1 MNYHGYFGRG
11 DRTVECCII
20 GTGGFGRSF
29 LAQGLVVPGLS
40 VRVAVDRTSAIAA
53 ESLRSVGI
61 AEADIRECHTLDE
74 ARSAWDAGA
83 FIAAGH
89 YETVAALPVSVV
101 VEATGNPEV
110 GAHHA
115 TRAIEAGCH
124 VALVSKEVDSV
135 AGPGLADMARE
146 AGVIVSPV
154 DGDQPSLLIGLV
166 TWAEIL
172 GLEIVCAGKSSE
184 YDFVYDP
191 EAGTIECN
199 GTVHDV
205 PDFAGLA
212 RLGDAA
218 APDMVARRSAAT
230 AALPQRA
237 VPDLCEMT
245 IVANACGMQPDRAD
259 LHCPIARIDEVPSIL
274 CEAADGGIL
283 KNTGVLDVFHCLRE
297 PGEISFAGGVFVVV
311 RCRHEET
318 WDLLR
323 DKGHVLSRNGRTAM
337 IFIPR
342 HLLGM
347 EAATTVFEIALRGV
361 SSGAERP
368 GHHVDLVAVADRDF
382 PAGTRLDMGGHHHSI
397 DGVSAQ
403 MVPGARLAPQNPAPF
418 YIASNRVLAS
428 DVKAGD
434 PIRMSDLV
442 LDDDSELLRL
452 RREQDRRLADSKMT
466 A

>member
-1 MNYHGYFGRG
+1 MNHHGYFGRG

-40 VRVAVDRTSAIAA
+40 VRVAVDVEAAIAA
-53 ESLRSVGI
+53 ASLRSVGI
-61 AEADIRECHTLDE
+61 AEADIRECHTPEE
-74 ARSAWDAGA
+74 AHRAWEAGA
-83 FIAAGH
+83 FIATGR
-89 YETVAALPVSVV
+89 YETVAALPVAVV

-115 TRAIEAGCH
+115 ARAIEAGCH
-124 VALVSKEVDSV
+124 VAMVSKEVDSV

-166 TWAEIL
+166 TWAEVL

-191 EAGTIECN
+191 ETGTIDCN
-199 GTVHDV
+199 GTVHEV
-205 PDFAGLA
+205 PGFAGLE

-218 APDMVARRSAAT
+218 VPDMVARRSEAT

-245 IVANACGMQPDRAD
+245 IVANSCGMLPDRPD

-283 KNTGVLDVFHCLRE
+283 SQAGVLDVFHCLRA

-323 DKGHVLSRNGRTAM
+323 GKGHVLSRDGKTAM
-337 IFIPR
+337 VYIPR

-347 EAATTVFEIALRGV
+347 EAATTVFEMALRGV

-382 PAGTRLDMGGHHHSI
+382 PAGARLDMGGHHHSI
-397 DGVSAQ
+397 DGVSSR
-403 MVPGARLAPQNPAPF
+403 MVPGAPLTPQGPAPF
-418 YIASNRVLAS
+418 YIASNRVLAR
-428 DVKAGD
+428 DVQAAE

-442 LDDDSELLRL
+442 LDEDSELLRL
-452 RREQDRRLADSKMT
+452 RHEQDRRLADRKLT